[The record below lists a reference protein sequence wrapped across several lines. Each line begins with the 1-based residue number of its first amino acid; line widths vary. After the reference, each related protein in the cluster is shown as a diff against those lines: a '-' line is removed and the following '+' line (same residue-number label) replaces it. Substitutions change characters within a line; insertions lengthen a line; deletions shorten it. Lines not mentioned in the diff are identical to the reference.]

1 MVKNFNG
8 VETNHK
14 TVVNIYIAYKVNLY
28 PFKQSTNITLG
39 NSLFGAVKLIK
50 NVDFDKYKYSAYS
63 IGFDVNGTFSLCND
77 SGFGKNVI
85 IFGVDMSSFVH
96 IDNKKKY
103 ILILGKGPTQELD
116 DIRLTAEKEFI
127 INFSEHRKK
136 FCLSLH
142 YNGVNSYSFINR
154 VEIYKF
160 KAKDFEVNTALLC
173 LGDISKDFS
182 TDNMKNTELYGCL

>member
-1 MVKNFNG
+1 M
-8 VETNHK
+8 
-14 TVVNIYIAYKVNLY
+14 
-28 PFKQSTNITLG
+28 
-39 NSLFGAVKLIK
+39 FGAVKLIK

-63 IGFDVNGTFSLCND
+63 IVFDVNGTFSLSND
-77 SGFGKNVI
+77 GGFGKNAI

-116 DIRLTAEKEFI
+116 DIPSTTEKEFV

-142 YNGVNSYSFINR
+142 YNGANSYSFVNG
-154 VEIYKF
+154 V
-160 KAKDFEVNTALLC
+160 AKDFEVNAAPLC